1 MIWRVTWNSIS
12 LCFMTQIYIVV
23 SFKFSSKPR
32 LARFSTTQARTRRT
46 RTLWSMRITS
56 WSKRSSDLRKGH
68 QQLYK
73 RTCVLLTNSNNPTRK
88 KSRIMLHMSAICE
101 FSTLCRLIRL
111 QRNDRL
117 PNISLQMNWTL
128 RLLCWAVRTRNT
140 GKTSKPWLCLML
152 RSFGNLTRN
161 IGKTLSRPTNH
172 TPRRSVFSMQSTGK
186 KSKLWLR
193 LMPKLCNWLTL
204 STSKI
209 SSIRVLH
216 TLKLFVFLTLSLGRN

>member
-1 MIWRVTWNSIS
+1 
-12 LCFMTQIYIVV
+12 MTQRHIVV

-32 LARFSTTQARTRRT
+32 LARFSTTLDRTRRT
-46 RTLWSMRITS
+46 RTLWFRKIIS
-56 WSKRSSDLRKGH
+56 WSKRSSGSRKGPP
-68 QQLYK
+68 QLCK
-73 RTCVLLTNSNNPTRK
+73 RTCALLTNLNNPIRK
-88 KSRIMLHMSAICE
+88 KSRKMLYMSAICE
-101 FSTLCRLIRL
+101 FSTLFRLIRL

-117 PNISLQMNWTL
+117 PNSSLQMSLTL
-128 RLLCWAVRTRNT
+128 RRLFWIIRTRNT

-172 TPRRSVFSMQSTGK
+172 TLSLSVFSMQSTGK

-193 LMPKLCNWLTL
+193 LMPKLCNWLTQ

-216 TLKLFVFLTLSLGRN
+216 TLKRFVYLMLNLGKS